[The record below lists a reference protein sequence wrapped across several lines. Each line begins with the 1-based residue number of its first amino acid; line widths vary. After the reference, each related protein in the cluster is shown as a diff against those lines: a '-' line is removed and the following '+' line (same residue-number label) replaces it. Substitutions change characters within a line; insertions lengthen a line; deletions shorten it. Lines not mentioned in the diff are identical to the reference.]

1 MSETELYAEI
11 MGALSRGNTRI
22 FRQNAGFAWQ
32 GQVIEQSAHRLVLAH
47 PRAIKLGCAGM
58 ADLGGITS
66 LIITPEMVGQRVGVD
81 VQIEVKFGTGR
92 PTREQTAYLET
103 MKSLGACAGIAH
115 SVEDARR
122 ILLTGVPI

>member
-1 MSETELYAEI
+1 VSESSLYAQI
-11 MGALSRGNTRI
+11 IGALSRGNTRI

-66 LIITPEMVGQRVGVD
+66 VIITPEMIGRRVGID
-81 VQIEVKFGTGR
+81 LQLEIKSARGR
-92 PTREQTAYLET
+92 PTQEQANYIST
-103 MKSLGACAGIAH
+103 MQALGARAGIAR
-115 SVEDARR
+115 SVEDACR
-122 ILLTGVPI
+122 IVAGLE